1 MENKQQMKI
10 PKFIWAL
17 AVILV
22 ICLIFLIAFQVPFS
36 QKIDT
41 YAKDHA
47 SAEAQISQYKDYI
60 ARSTEVKS
68 KISKLQKEVSETNVK
83 LTVNASKTADDV
95 REMLKNIDYDF
106 STLSV
111 QEGQP
116 DEEGRMSETGDPL
129 YATSITFSFTST
141 EQKLVETLKYF
152 ESKSDGSYFITR
164 MNIKKPEKYSD
175 TGEESSKTSVPS
187 ASQLYVTTLEIKL
200 YYFDLT
206 QNQSADI
213 DADADTT
220 LDESAETTE

>member
-1 MENKQQMKI
+1 MENKQQVKI

-22 ICLIFLIAFQVPFS
+22 ISIIFLIAVQIPFS

-41 YAKDHA
+41 YNKEHA

-60 ARSTEVKS
+60 ERTAEVKS
-68 KISKLQKEVSETNVK
+68 KISQLQKDVSETNAR

-95 REMLKNIDYDF
+95 RDMLKNIDYDF

-116 DEEGRMSETGDPL
+116 DDEGRVSETGDPL
-129 YATSITFSFTST
+129 YATSITFSFTAT
-141 EQKLVETLKYF
+141 QQKLIDTLKYF
-152 ESKSDGSYFITR
+152 ESESDGSYFITH
-164 MNIKKPEKYSD
+164 MNIKEPDDFTD
-175 TGEESSKTSVPS
+175 TGEESSKASVPAS
-187 ASQLYVTTLEIKL
+187 SQLYVTTLEIKL

-206 QNQSADI
+206 QNQSADT
-213 DADADTT
+213 DTAT
-220 LDESAETTE
+220 SVDESAEASA